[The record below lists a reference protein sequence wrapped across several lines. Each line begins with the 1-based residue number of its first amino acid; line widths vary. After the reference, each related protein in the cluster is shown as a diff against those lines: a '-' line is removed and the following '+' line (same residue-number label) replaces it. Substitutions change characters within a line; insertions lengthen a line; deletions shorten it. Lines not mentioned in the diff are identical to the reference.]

1 MDKTPEKKAEIIAL
15 QDKRSKRR
23 CKLQKSVKS
32 ALDMSYGFPRLPYT
46 VTDAPIATEQGLH
59 TMRPYTTELHAPGS
73 ASHGLPKTALLTTAA
88 LLVTI
93 WLCAW
98 WFDVNQAVAFA
109 VSLVILVIGLMAHF
123 IGRALAGRRQEQL
136 LQARRMPATGAGAE
150 QARRFD
156 VVDEL
161 PLSGQFSARLNGKRW
176 SLDVFEAIDA
186 QRFAAVCETW
196 FSWAGFDTR
205 SEAHRNDNG
214 VDIWL
219 HAAKVPGPVAVVR
232 CKHWLDKP
240 VGAQEMKEFVG
251 VMSTMQSVHGTY
263 TTTSTYTPEALQ
275 LAREHGID
283 AVDGRGL
290 LRRIQT
296 RTRQRQQALLA
307 VAFSG
312 PH

>member
-1 MDKTPEKKAEIIAL
+1 
-15 QDKRSKRR
+15 
-23 CKLQKSVKS
+23 
-32 ALDMSYGFPRLPYT
+32 
-46 VTDAPIATEQGLH
+46 
-59 TMRPYTTELHAPGS
+59 MRPHTTKLHAHVS
-73 ASHGLPKTALLTTAA
+73 APHGLLQPALLTTVA
-88 LLVTI
+88 LLAAV
-93 WLCAW
+93 WLLAW
-98 WFDVNQAVAFA
+98 WFDVNRAVTLAL
-109 VSLVILVIGLMAHF
+109 SLVTLVIGLMAHF
-123 IGRALAGRRQEQL
+123 IGLALARRQQEQQL
-136 LQARRMPATGAGAE
+136 LARRSPASGAVAA

-156 VVDEL
+156 DVNGFPL
-161 PLSGQFSARLNGKRW
+161 PDQFSARLNGKRW

-196 FSWAGFDTR
+196 FAWAGFDTR

-219 HAAKVPGPVAVVR
+219 HAAKMPGPVAVVR
-232 CKHWLDKP
+232 CKHWLNKP
-240 VGAQEMKEFVG
+240 VDVQEMKEFVG
-251 VMSTMQSVHGTY
+251 VMSTLQSVHGTY

-307 VAFSG
+307 VAFSA